1 MTKPPYEKPPHDLR
15 DYLFDE
21 LDEQQRAEVE
31 HYLDAS
37 PEAREELERLRLTH
51 GALVS
56 VPDEEIPRRVAF
68 VSDKVFEPSRAKRI
82 WREIWAGAPRL
93 AFGTAAVVLAVLVGL
108 SAAQPT
114 LTVDKEG
121 WQIAFGGAPE
131 AAAPPRAAS
140 TSLTPQQVRQIVLDA
155 AGAQEDRLRAALME
169 AVAGHARQEAA
180 VRETAMD
187 ELQIGMEQT
196 YHLMKSER
204 EKFYRVTAQADD
216 AVLRR

>member
-1 MTKPPYEKPPHDLR
+1 MRPPYEKPPHDLR

-37 PEAREELERLRLTH
+37 PEARDELERLRLTH
-51 GALVS
+51 AALVS

-121 WQIAFGGAPE
+121 WRIAFGGDSA
-131 AAAPPRAAS
+131 AAAPPRTAS
-140 TSLTPQQVRQIVLDA
+140 TSLTSQQVRQIVLDV
-155 AGAQEDRLRAALME
+155 AGAQEDRLREVMME
-169 AVAGHARQEAA
+169 AVAGHARHEVA

-187 ELQIGMEQT
+187 ELQTGMEQT
-196 YHLMKSER
+196 FHLMRSER
-204 EKFYRVTAQADD
+204 GKFYRVTARADG
-216 AVLRR
+216 AVLGR

>member
-1 MTKPPYEKPPHDLR
+1 MAKAPYDLQ

-21 LDEQQRAEVE
+21 LDEQQRSEVE
-31 HYLDAS
+31 RYLEAS
-37 PEAREELERLRLTH
+37 AEAREELERLRLTQA
-51 GALVS
+51 ALLS
-56 VPDEEIPRRVAF
+56 VPDEEVPRRVAF
-68 VSDKVFEPSRAKRI
+68 VSDKVFEPSWAKRV
-82 WREIWAGAPRL
+82 WRELWAGAPRL

-121 WQIAFGGAPE
+121 WRIAFGADPE
-131 AAAPPRAAS
+131 AAVPPRAAS
-140 TSLTPQQVRQIVLDA
+140 TGLTPQQVREIVLDV
-155 AGAQEDRLRAALME
+155 AGVQEHRLRAALME

-196 YHLMKSER
+196 FRLMRSET
-204 EKFYRVTAQADD
+204 EKLYRVTARADG

>member
-1 MTKPPYEKPPHDLR
+1 MKPPHDLR

-37 PEAREELERLRLTH
+37 PEAREELERLKLTH
-51 GALVS
+51 AALVS

-114 LTVDKEG
+114 LTVDTEG
-121 WQIAFGGAPE
+121 WRIAFGGDPT
-131 AAAPPRAAS
+131 AAAPPQAAAA
-140 TSLTPQQVRQIVLDA
+140 SLTPQQVRQIVVDVT
-155 AGAQEDRLRAALME
+155 GAQEDRLREAMME
-169 AVAGHARQEAA
+169 AVTGHARQEAA
-180 VRETAMD
+180 MRETAMN
-187 ELQIGMEQT
+187 ELQTGMEQT
-196 YHLMKSER
+196 FHLMRSET
-204 EKFYRVTAQADD
+204 EKLYRVTARADG
-216 AVLRR
+216 AALRR